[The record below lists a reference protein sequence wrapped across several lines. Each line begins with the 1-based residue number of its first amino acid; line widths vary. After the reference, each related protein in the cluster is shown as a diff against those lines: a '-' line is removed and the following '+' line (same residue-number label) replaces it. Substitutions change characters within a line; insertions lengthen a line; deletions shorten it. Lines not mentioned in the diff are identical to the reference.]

1 MDRIVV
7 GHIAGVYG
15 VRGWLRIFSET
26 EPRTQILRY
35 NPLYMEQDQRWSQ
48 VHVEAGRPHG
58 KGLVA
63 KFQGVDNRDAAVAWI
78 GCRLAVARE
87 QLPPLP
93 ENEYYWAD
101 LLGLRVVNLQGAEL
115 GRVDHLLQTG
125 ANDVLVVHGDRER
138 LIPYVRGPVVQSVQ
152 LEAGVIRVDWDPD
165 F

>member
-26 EPRTQILRY
+26 EPRTQLIRY
-35 NPLYMEQDQRWSQ
+35 NPLYMERNGQWTE
-48 VHVEAGRPHG
+48 VHVEAGRSHG

-63 KFQGVDNRDAAVAWI
+63 KFQGVDDRDAAGACI
-78 GCRLAVARE
+78 GCRLAITRD

-93 ENEYYWAD
+93 EDEYYWAD
-101 LLGLRVVNLQGAEL
+101 LVGLRVVNLQGVEL

-138 LIPYVRGPVVQSVQ
+138 LIPYVREQVIRSVQ
-152 LEAGVIRVDWDPD
+152 LEADEIRVDWDPD

>member
-26 EPRTQILRY
+26 EPRTQLIRY
-35 NPLYMEQDQRWSQ
+35 NPLYMERNGQWSE
-48 VHVEAGRPHG
+48 VLVEAGRAHG

-63 KFQGVDNRDAAVAWI
+63 KFQGLDDRDAAAACI
-78 GCRLAVARE
+78 GCRLAIGRE

-93 ENEYYWAD
+93 EDEYYWAD
-101 LLGLRVVNLQGAEL
+101 LVGLRVVNLQGLEL

-138 LIPYVRGPVVQSVQ
+138 LIPYVREQVIRSVQ
-152 LEAGVIRVDWDPD
+152 LEAGEIRVDWDPD

>member
-26 EPRTQILRY
+26 EPRTQLIQY
-35 NPLYMEQDQRWSQ
+35 NPLYMERNGQWSE
-48 VHVEAGRPHG
+48 VHVEAGRAHG

-63 KFQGVDNRDAAVAWI
+63 KFQGLDDRDAAAACI
-78 GCRLAVARE
+78 GCHLAIGRE

-93 ENEYYWAD
+93 EDEYYWAD
-101 LLGLRVVNLQGAEL
+101 LVGLRVVNLQGLEL

-138 LIPYVRGPVVQSVQ
+138 LIPYVREAVIRSVQ
-152 LEAGVIRVDWDPD
+152 LEAGEIRVDWDPD